1 MNGFSRI
8 DLRQRYN
15 FALLMTLAIASYLLI
30 LCLYLAI
37 KNYANEYTRHYW
49 QEHTG
54 IFADSIQY
62 SVTMGAKARSE
73 AIANNFA
80 NDKNVLKAAIYTS
93 QQNLLATAGKPI
105 DCNKGQQSFGQPFFI
120 EASDHW
126 CFYAPVYQDMP
137 AGAFEQKLAGA
148 QATNYLGYV
157 ELVVSKAEM
166 TGLLQQIL
174 TMSGLI
180 VGLILVAIYFV
191 VRRFSGNFTE
201 PMVEMVRAL
210 NNVAQGIPGGRVSF
224 TGAPDMVSMGDTFNE
239 MLARIEINEQILEQ
253 KIEDRT
259 RELKTALDRSEA
271 ANDYKTHIIAT
282 VSHEMKTPLHAI
294 SAYLE
299 LIHNSLPEGAD
310 YDLCRDF
317 HRRAMIRTRELNELI
332 GNILLHGKLNANK
345 VDIVPASLTLQT
357 LINECVDKITPVLE
371 RNRNSIKL
379 LGHGSISI
387 VSDAEVVKHVIN
399 NLLSNACKFTL
410 EGDITVNWW
419 KEQAVLVLQVSDTGC
434 GIPQQ
439 FHQKIFDSFWQVDMS
454 MTREYGGTGLGL
466 AITKQFVDLLGGEIS
481 VSSTVG
487 KGSVFTVRIP
497 SQSG

>member
-1 MNGFSRI
+1 MNRFSKF

-15 FALLMTLAIASYLLI
+15 FALLTTLAIASYLLI

-37 KNYANEYTRHYW
+37 KSYANDYTSHYW

-54 IFADSIQY
+54 IFSDSIQY

-73 AIANNFA
+73 TIANNFA
-80 NDKNVLKAAIYTS
+80 NDKNVLKAAIYNS
-93 QQNLLATAGKPI
+93 QQALLATAGKPI
-105 DCNKGQQSFGQPFFI
+105 DCNKGQHSFAQPFFI
-120 EASDHW
+120 EANDYW
-126 CFYAPVYQDMP
+126 CFYAPVYQDSP

-166 TGLLQQIL
+166 TGLLHQIL
-174 TMSGLI
+174 TVSGLI
-180 VGLILVAIYFV
+180 VGLILVVIYFV

-201 PMVEMVRAL
+201 PMVEMVAVL
-210 NNVAQGIPGGRVSF
+210 KNVAQGIPGGRVSF
-224 TGAPDMVSMGDTFNE
+224 TGAPDIVSMGDTFNE

-259 RELKTALDRSEA
+259 FELKTALDRSEA

-299 LIHNSLPEGAD
+299 LIHNSLPEGTD

-317 HRRAMIRTRELNELI
+317 HRRAMTRTGELNELI
-332 GNILLHGKLNANK
+332 GNILLHGKLTANK

-357 LINECVDKITPVLE
+357 LINECIDKITPVLQ
-371 RNRNSIKL
+371 RNRNRINI
-379 LGHGSISI
+379 LGQNISI
-387 VSDAEVVKHVIN
+387 VSDAEVVKHIIN
-399 NLLSNACKFTL
+399 NLLSNAGKFTL
-410 EGDITVNWW
+410 EGDIIVNWW
-419 KEQAVLVLQVSDTGC
+419 KEHSVLVLQVSDTGC
-434 GIPQQ
+434 GIPKQ

-481 VSSTVG
+481 VNSNVG

>member
-1 MNGFSRI
+1 MNGFSRF

-15 FALLMTLAIASYLLI
+15 LALLMTLAIASYLLI

-37 KNYANEYTRHYW
+37 KSYANEYTSHYW
-49 QEHTG
+49 QEHTE

-62 SVTMGAKARSE
+62 SVTMGAKMRSE

-93 QQNLLATAGKPI
+93 QQALLATAGKMI
-105 DCNKGQQSFGQPFFI
+105 DCNKGQHEFDRPFVV
-120 EASDHW
+120 EANDYW

-137 AGAFEQKLAGA
+137 AGSFEQTLAGT
-148 QATNYLGYV
+148 QAPNYLGYV
-157 ELVVSKAEM
+157 ELVVSKTEM
-166 TGLLQQIL
+166 TRLLQQIL
-174 TMSGLI
+174 IVSGLI
-180 VGLILVAIYFV
+180 VGLILVIIYFV

-201 PMVEMVRAL
+201 PMVEMVAVL
-210 NNVAQGIPGGRVSF
+210 KNVAQGISGGRVSF
-224 TGAPDMVSMGDTFNE
+224 TGAPDVSSMGDTFNE
-239 MLARIEINEQILEQ
+239 MLARIEINERVLEQ

-259 RELKTALDRSEA
+259 CQLKIALDRSEA
-271 ANDYKTHIIAT
+271 ANDYKTHLIAT

-310 YDLCRDF
+310 YDLSRDF
-317 HRRAMIRTRELNELI
+317 HRRAMIRTGELNELI

-345 VDIVPASLTLQT
+345 VDIAPTSLTLQT
-357 LINECVDKITPVLE
+357 LINECVDKITPILE
-371 RNRNSIKL
+371 SNRNRIKL
-379 LGHGSISI
+379 LGHTVSI

-399 NLLSNACKFTL
+399 NLLSNACKFTR
-410 EGDITVNWW
+410 EGNITVNWW
-419 KEQAVLVLQVSDTGC
+419 KEQAILVLQVSDTGC

-439 FHQKIFDSFWQVDMS
+439 FHEKIFDSFWQVDMS

-466 AITKQFVDLLGGEIS
+466 AITKQFVDLLGGVIS
-481 VSSTVG
+481 VSSVVG

>member
-1 MNGFSRI
+1 
-8 DLRQRYN
+8 
-15 FALLMTLAIASYLLI
+15 MT
-30 LCLYLAI
+30 
-37 KNYANEYTRHYW
+37 R
-49 QEHTG
+49 
-54 IFADSIQY
+54 
-62 SVTMGAKARSE
+62 
-73 AIANNFA
+73 
-80 NDKNVLKAAIYTS
+80 
-93 QQNLLATAGKPI
+93 
-105 DCNKGQQSFGQPFFI
+105 
-120 EASDHW
+120 
-126 CFYAPVYQDMP
+126 
-137 AGAFEQKLAGA
+137 
-148 QATNYLGYV
+148 
-157 ELVVSKAEM
+157 
-166 TGLLQQIL
+166 LLQQIL
-174 TMSGLI
+174 TVSGLI
-180 VGLILVAIYFV
+180 VGLILVVIYFV

-201 PMVEMVRAL
+201 PMVEMVAVL

-224 TGAPDMVSMGDTFNE
+224 SGAPDIVSMGDTFNE
-239 MLARIEINEQILEQ
+239 MLARIEINEQVLEQ

-271 ANDYKTHIIAT
+271 ANDYKSHIIAT

-310 YDLCRDF
+310 YELSRDF
-317 HRRAMIRTRELNELI
+317 HRRAMIRTGELNELI

-357 LINECVDKITPVLE
+357 LINECVEKITPILE
-371 RNRNSIKL
+371 RNRNRIKL
-379 LGHGSISI
+379 LGHTVSI

-399 NLLSNACKFTL
+399 NLLSNACKFTR
-410 EGDITVNWW
+410 EGNITANWW
-419 KEQAVLVLQVSDTGC
+419 KEQAILVLQVSDTGC
-434 GIPQQ
+434 GIPRQ

-481 VSSTVG
+481 VSSVVG